1 MGSRMTRTQTIL
13 TTALWALLVVM
24 MLTIVAARLWSP
36 SASKLPVHFEV
47 PEFELIDQH
56 ERTVT
61 AVSLRGH
68 PWIAAFIFTRCAGP
82 CPMMTEK
89 MSELQKAVPDA
100 EVKLVSFSL
109 DPDYDTPEVLR
120 QYAEAFGADRRRW
133 HFLTGDR
140 REILDVA
147 AGMKITAVVG
157 LDSEED
163 IIHADYFVLVDP
175 QGRTRGYYRGTDDEA
190 LGRLAGDVR
199 SLTTRP

>member
-1 MGSRMTRTQTIL
+1 MTRTQTIL

-24 MLTIVAARLWSP
+24 MVTVVAARLWSP
-36 SASKLPVHFEV
+36 ASSGEGLETYFDV
-47 PEFELIDQH
+47 PPFELIDQQ

-61 AVSLRGH
+61 AASLHGH

-82 CPMMTEK
+82 CPMMTQK
-89 MSELQKAVPDA
+89 MSELQQAVPDHR
-100 EVKLVSFSL
+100 VKLVSFSL

-120 QYAEAFGADRRRW
+120 QYAEAFGADPRRW

-140 REILDVA
+140 GDILEVA
-147 AGMKITAVVG
+147 AAMKITAVVG
-157 LDSEED
+157 LESEED

-190 LGRLAGDVR
+190 LGRLAEDVR